1 MTRTAAAAIAAELP
15 AEGSRSFLE
24 EVRRECDAGVKGL
37 QAFMDGFAGIDI
49 YTEDEWA
56 QLDRILERAGGFLTG
71 LETGLAAAGNPGKE
85 APDD

>member
-1 MTRTAAAAIAAELP
+1 MTRIAAAAIAAEFP
-15 AEGSRSFLE
+15 ADGGRSFLE
-24 EVRRECDAGVKGL
+24 EVRRECEAGVKGL

-56 QLDRILERAGGFLTG
+56 QLDCILERAEGFRTG
-71 LETGLAAAGNPGKE
+71 LETGLAAADELRKE

>member
-56 QLDRILERAGGFLTG
+56 QLDRILERAGGLSDRPG
-71 LETGLAAAGNPGKE
+71 NGAGRRGK
-85 APDD
+85 PRKGGPR